1 MERYGVRSPVPSSV
15 QFLQCVLSI
24 CSTVLTSGPISA
36 SLRLPACH
44 HAVFVLATVLLL
56 LAFPFPPY
64 SEALSNSLQHSL
76 PLSLCFCVSC
86 QISVF
91 AQSRWPHSQLE
102 NLSQHE
108 IVLSFSKLCYC
119 GLLEAHLTGAWQ
131 TSLNSMCEPIYFSFF
146 YLFFLLLRETF
157 FSTSHAATAGFVV
170 LAKPKMARL

>member
-1 MERYGVRSPVPSSV
+1 MPSSV

-36 SLRLPACH
+36 SPRLPACH

-56 LAFPFPPY
+56 LAFSFPPY

-131 TSLNSMCEPIYFSFF
+131 TSLNSMCEPIYFFTP
-146 YLFFLLLRETF
+146 LRDI

-170 LAKPKMARL
+170 LAKLKMARL

>member
-1 MERYGVRSPVPSSV
+1 MPPSV

-24 CSTVLTSGPISA
+24 CSTVLTSRPISA
-36 SLRLPACH
+36 SPRLPACH
-44 HAVFVLATVLLL
+44 HAVFVLATVLSL

-119 GLLEAHLTGAWQ
+119 RLLEAHLTGAWQ
-131 TSLNSMCEPIYFSFF
+131 TSLNSMCEPICFSFF
-146 YLFFLLLRETF
+146 FFFILRETF
-157 FSTSHAATAGFVV
+157 FLPAMQPQLFFFFFENGKIMTERNQGIC
-170 LAKPKMARL
+170 

>member
-1 MERYGVRSPVPSSV
+1 MERCGARSPVPPSV

-36 SLRLPACH
+36 SPRLPACH
-44 HAVFVLATVLLL
+44 PAVFVLATVLLL
-56 LAFPFPPY
+56 LTFPFPPY
-64 SEALSNSLQHSL
+64 SAAVSNSLQHSL
-76 PLSLCFCVSC
+76 PLSLYFCVSC

-102 NLSQHE
+102 NLSQQE

-131 TSLNSMCEPIYFSFF
+131 TSLNSMCEPIYFFLSFF
-146 YLFFLLLRETF
+146 FLTPPRDIFFLPAMQPQLVLLF
-157 FSTSHAATAGFVV
+157 
-170 LAKPKMARL
+170 